1 MFCYNNQNNISL
13 LFLHG
18 FSSNVFFSVL
28 FTDLKIGSLNVRGLG
43 DRLKRRE
50 MFDWLRRKK
59 FSIYMLQEVHC
70 SEITIPVWSA
80 ERGYKT
86 IFSCCTSAKGG
97 VAILFNNNFDFQLE
111 RT

>member
-1 MFCYNNQNNISL
+1 
-13 LFLHG
+13 
-18 FSSNVFFSVL
+18 L
-28 FTDLKIGSLNVRGLG
+28 FTDFKIGSLNVRGLG

-80 ERGYKT
+80 EWGYQNFLAAAPVLKEASLFYST
-86 IFSCCTSAKGG
+86 TTLIFNLNEHTWIPTADLLSAISLQIKN
-97 VAILFNNNFDFQLE
+97 V
-111 RT
+111 